1 MVGCMRRLAAAAIVV
16 LAACSPELDWR
27 EFTSAEGRFTVMLP
41 ARPTRESRE
50 LVLAGTKVR
59 MQMVTAQVSGT
70 AFGVG
75 YADLPSAADAA
86 RTVSDIRDALTRNLG
101 GRVISERPVDLD
113 GATGIEFQVAGAAQG
128 SPMRLAA
135 RVVAAGNRFYQVV
148 VVGRAERVA
157 GVDLTLFPGSFKL
170 VK

>member
-1 MVGCMRRLAAAAIVV
+1 MRCFAAAVLVA

-27 EFTSAEGRFTVMLP
+27 EFTSPEGQFTVMLP

-50 LVLAGTKVR
+50 LVLAGAKVR

-86 RTVSDIRDALTRNLG
+86 RTVSEIRDALTRNLG

-113 GATGIEFQVAGAAQG
+113 GATGIEFQVEGAAQG

-148 VVGRAERVA
+148 VVGRAERVT